1 MFEAKRLH
9 PIAIVLNAFKIL
21 KEAFIPMIVLLF
33 VQGGGDS
40 AWDYFELVIP
50 GVYLIG
56 SLVFGT
62 ITWLRF
68 TYRVEDD
75 EIRINSGLI
84 VKKKRYIR
92 LERIQSID
100 VTEGI
105 LQRLFSLVKV
115 SIETAGSSNGQ
126 AEAVLTAIPKEEALF
141 FQSLLKEAKQGK
153 KESDANLDEEA
164 ELEIRDVQ
172 EERVLF
178 KMSFR
183 QLLLMAATSG
193 GVGVVFAGALVLYSQ
208 LGELIN
214 VGKIYGEVE
223 RLVASGIILVVIFV
237 LFILLIAYLIATINI
252 LLKYAYFTIKKSGN
266 DLMITRGLLERRSL
280 TIPIGRIQAVR
291 IVENVIRQPL
301 GYATVFVE
309 TTSGSLENI
318 GNANVMLF
326 PIAKKKQLKELFV
339 GIELDYQVDLSMT
352 HAPDRALIRYMMRQ
366 WLWTI
371 PLSAIMVY
379 FFQPWGYL
387 SILLPI
393 LFTIY
398 AYICFKEASW
408 NISGEQLTLTY
419 REWLNKQSYLVKKAK
434 VQSLTMKQS
443 IFQKKK
449 ELGTVIAFSKTGLGT
464 SDGTVVDLEEQDVS
478 SIKKWF
484 QGKQ

>member
-9 PIAIVLNAFKIL
+9 PIAIVLNALKIL

-50 GVYLIG
+50 TVYLVG
-56 SLVFGT
+56 SIVFGT
-62 ITWLRF
+62 VTWFRF

-75 EIRINSGLI
+75 EIRIDSGLI

-126 AEAVLTAIPKEEALF
+126 AEAVLTAIPKEEAVL
-141 FQSLLKEAKQGK
+141 FQSLLKVRK
-153 KESDANLDEEA
+153 KESDSSLDEDI
-164 ELEIRDVQ
+164 ELEISEVE

-178 KMSFR
+178 RISFR

-193 GVGVVFAGALVLYSQ
+193 GVGVVFTGALILYSQ
-208 LGELIN
+208 IGELIN
-214 VGKIYGEVE
+214 IERIYGEVE
-223 RLVASGIILVVIFV
+223 RLVASGIILVVIFGI
-237 LFILLIAYLIATINI
+237 FILLVAYLIATVSI
-252 LLKYAYFTIKKSGN
+252 LLKYAFFTIKKSGN
-266 DLMITRGLLERRSL
+266 DLIITRGLLERRSL
-280 TIPIGRIQAVR
+280 TIPIGRIQAIR

-309 TTSGSLENI
+309 TTSGSLENM
-318 GNANVMLF
+318 GNAKVMLF
-326 PIAKKKQLKELFV
+326 PIAKKKHLKELFSS
-339 GIELDYQVDLSMT
+339 IELDYQVNVPMIHVPNRS
-352 HAPDRALIRYMMRQ
+352 LIRYTIRQ

-371 PLSAIMVY
+371 PVSAITVY

-387 SILLPI
+387 SLLLPV
-393 LFTIY
+393 LFTVY
-398 AYICFKEASW
+398 AYVCFKEASW
-408 NISGEQLTLTY
+408 NISDKQLTLTY
-419 REWLNKQSYLVKKAK
+419 REWLNKQSYLVKKEK

-449 ELGTVIAFSKTGLGT
+449 ELGTVIAFSKTGFGA
-464 SDGTVVDLEEQDVS
+464 SDGIVVDLEEQDVLN
-478 SIKKWF
+478 IKRWF
-484 QGKQ
+484 QGTR

>member
-9 PIAIVLNAFKIL
+9 PIAIVLNALKIL

-50 GVYLIG
+50 AVYLIG
-56 SLVFGT
+56 SIVFGT
-62 ITWLRF
+62 VTWFRF

-75 EIRINSGLI
+75 EIRIDSGLI

-126 AEAVLTAIPKEEALF
+126 AEAVLTAIPKEEAAL
-141 FQSLLKEAKQGK
+141 FQSLLKGRK
-153 KESDANLDEEA
+153 KESDSNIDEDIG
-164 ELEIRDVQ
+164 LEISEVE

-178 KMSFR
+178 RMSFR

-193 GVGVVFAGALVLYSQ
+193 GVGVVFTGALILYSQ
-208 LGELIN
+208 IGELIN
-214 VGKIYGEVE
+214 IEGIYGEVE
-223 RLVASGIILVVIFV
+223 RLVASGIILLIIFGISV
-237 LFILLIAYLIATINI
+237 LLVAYLIATISI
-252 LLKYAYFTIKKSGN
+252 LLKYAFFTIKKSGN

-280 TIPIGRIQAVR
+280 TIPIGRIQAIR

-309 TTSGSLENI
+309 TTSGSLENM
-318 GNANVMLF
+318 GNAKVMLF
-326 PIAKKKQLKELFV
+326 PIAEKKRLKELFSS
-339 GIELDYQVDLSMT
+339 IELDYQVDVPMI
-352 HAPDRALIRYMMRQ
+352 HVPNRALIRYIIRQ

-371 PLSAIMVY
+371 PVSIITVY
-379 FFQPWGYL
+379 LFQPWGYL
-387 SILLPI
+387 SLLLPV
-393 LFTIY
+393 LFTVY
-398 AYICFKEASW
+398 AYVCFKEASW
-408 NISGEQLTLTY
+408 NISGKQLTLTY
-419 REWLNKQSYLVKKAK
+419 REWLNKQSYLVKREK

-449 ELGTVIAFSKTGLGT
+449 ELGTVIAFSKTGFGA
-464 SDGTVVDLEEQDVS
+464 SDGNVVDLEEQDVFN
-478 SIKKWF
+478 IKRWF
-484 QGKQ
+484 QGTR